1 MFIRDIIDEAI
12 ESNRISAAMRNVLI
26 DFRSR
31 EHNCHH
37 GNRFRMSDI
46 MEIAC
51 ERRELESRLIAAYP
65 EFA

>member
-12 ESNRISAAMRNVLI
+12 ESSRISASMRDILI

-46 MEIAC
+46 RKIAH
-51 ERRELESRLIAAYP
+51 ERQELESRLIAAYP